1 MTKHSWPQPSSSS
14 SSRASSPR
22 PSRNIQA
29 PPRTRINLAQAGSR
43 PVKTTLAVLSALVL
57 LISALGYFAVGR
69 LGSQLASAGNLHL
82 GGNTS
87 KGSAPDGATDIL
99 LVGSD
104 SRTDAQGKPL
114 SREELDA
121 LRAGVEDGAYNTD
134 TIMLIRVP
142 NDGTSATA
150 VSIPRDTY
158 IHDDSYGNLKIN
170 GVFSSYKTAEEDEL
184 RAEGMT
190 DEKRIDK
197 QSTEA
202 GRAGLISA
210 VSDLTGI
217 EVDHYAEVGLLGFVL
232 LTDAVGGVEVCLNEA
247 VNDEFSG
254 ANFHAGRQTLD
265 GHQALAFVRQRH
277 GLPRGDLDRVVRQ
290 QAFMASMVNK
300 VLSAGTLTNP
310 ARLGDMSQ
318 AVERSVVLD
327 ESMDIMSFATQLSN
341 LAGGNVVFNT
351 IPVTSIDGVG
361 DYGESIVTVDP
372 PQVHAFMR
380 TLLGEDD
387 PDSAGHATDEPD
399 TSEADSSDSS
409 APEHPATL
417 TVLNAGTI
425 AGLAGSVSSY
435 LTSAGYTVAETTN
448 AVPGVYT
455 TSQIVAPHTEDEAA
469 LELSRKLGDMPIV
482 VNETLSPGTL
492 IVVTAEDYAGPRDDS
507 ADSADSTEATPSTG
521 ATTQATAPREEDA
534 VGQPGADFGTAEV
547 APEIDAGGT
556 GPRCVN

>member
-1 MTKHSWPQPSSSS
+1 MTKH
-14 SSRASSPR
+14 SPR

-29 PPRTRINLAQAGSR
+29 PPRTRVNVAQAGSR

-69 LGSQLASAGNLHL
+69 LGSQLASAGNLQL
-82 GGNTS
+82 GGNTA

-158 IHDDSYGNLKIN
+158 IRDDSYGNLKIN
-170 GVFSSYKTAEEDEL
+170 GVFSSYKTTKEDEL

-232 LTDAVGGVEVCLNEA
+232 LTDAVGGVDVCLNEA

-300 VLSAGTLTNP
+300 VLSAGALTNP

-380 TLLGEDD
+380 TLLGEEEH
-387 PDSAGHATDEPD
+387 PSSGNTPPEEE
-399 TSEADSSDSS
+399 SESPA

-417 TVLNAGTI
+417 TVLNAGSI
-425 AGLAGSVSSY
+425 SGLAGSVSAH

-448 AVPGVYT
+448 ALPGAYS
-455 TSQIVAPHTEDEAA
+455 TSQVVAPHAEDPAA
-469 LELSRKLGDMPIV
+469 QELSRALGDLPIV
-482 VNETLSPGTL
+482 VNETLDPGTL
-492 IVVTAEDYAGPRDDS
+492 IVVTAEDYAGPKDDTAEHS
-507 ADSADSTEATPSTG
+507 AAEATSES
-521 ATTQATAPREEDA
+521 TAPREEDA
-534 VGQPGADFGTAEV
+534 VGQPGADFGAAEV
-547 APEIDAGGT
+547 ATEIDAGGS

>member
-1 MTKHSWPQPSSSS
+1 M
-14 SSRASSPR
+14 
-22 PSRNIQA
+22 QA
-29 PPRTRINLAQAGSR
+29 PPRAAAPLAQAGPR
-43 PVKTTLAVLSALVL
+43 PLRTVLAVLSALVL
-57 LISALGYFAVGR
+57 LFSALGYFSVGR
-69 LGSQLASAGNLHL
+69 LGSQLASAGNLQL
-82 GGNTS
+82 GGNAS

-114 SREELDA
+114 SQAELDA
-121 LRAGVEDGAYNTD
+121 LRAGVGDGEYNTD

-158 IHDDSYGNLKIN
+158 IRDETYGNLKIN
-170 GVFSSYKTAEEDEL
+170 GVFSSYKNSKEDEL
-184 RAEGMT
+184 QAQGVT

-210 VSDLTGI
+210 VTDLTGI

-232 LTDAVGGVEVCLNEA
+232 LTDAVGGVDVCLNEA
-247 VNDEFSG
+247 VDDEFSG
-254 ANFHAGRQTLD
+254 ANFHAGQQTLD

-310 ARLGDMSQ
+310 SRLGDMSQ

-327 ESMDIMSFATQLSN
+327 ENMDIMSFATQLSN

-351 IPVTSIDGVG
+351 IPVTSIDGTG

-372 PQVHAFMR
+372 PEVHAFMKN
-380 TLLGEDD
+380 LLGDKEGTAGKESQEEDSQ
-387 PDSAGHATDEPD
+387 PPAE
-399 TSEADSSDSS
+399 TSEDTAP
-409 APEHPATL
+409 PEHTATVS
-417 TVLNAGTI
+417 VLNAGSI
-425 AGLAGSVSSY
+425 SGLAGSVSTL
-435 LTSAGYTVAETTN
+435 LTQAGYTVAETTN
-448 AVPGVYT
+448 AMPGVYS
-455 TSQIVAPHTEDEAA
+455 TSQVVAPAAEDPAA
-469 LELSRKLGDMPIV
+469 EELSRRLGNPPIT
-482 VNETLSPGTL
+482 VNESLEPGTL
-492 IVVTAEDYAGPRDDS
+492 IVVTAEDYSGPRDDAALS
-507 ADSADSTEATPSTG
+507 SEDAHAP
-521 ATTQATAPREEDA
+521 ATATSAAAAEESETQEEP
-534 VGQPGADFGTAEV
+534 VGQPGADFGAAEV
-547 APEIDAGGT
+547 APKIDAGGH

>member
-1 MTKHSWPQPSSSS
+1 MNKHSWPPPSS
-14 SSRASSPR
+14 APR
-22 PSRNIQA
+22 PSRHIQA
-29 PPRTRINLAQAGSR
+29 PPRAAASLAQAGPR
-43 PVKTTLAVLSALVL
+43 PLRTVLAVLSALVL
-57 LISALGYFAVGR
+57 LLSALGYFSVGR
-69 LGSQLASAGNLHL
+69 LGSQLASAGNLQL

-114 SREELDA
+114 SRAELDA
-121 LRAGVEDGAYNTD
+121 LRAGVGDGEYNTD

-158 IHDDSYGNLKIN
+158 IRDETYGNLKIN
-170 GVFSSYKTAEEDEL
+170 GVFSSYKTSKEDEL
-184 RAEGMT
+184 QARGVT

-210 VSDLTGI
+210 VTDLTGI

-232 LTDAVGGVEVCLNEA
+232 LTDAVGGVDVCLNEA
-247 VNDEFSG
+247 VDDEFSG
-254 ANFHAGRQTLD
+254 ANFHAGQQTLD

-310 ARLGDMSQ
+310 SRLGDMSQ

-327 ESMDIMSFATQLSN
+327 ENMDIMSFATQLSN

-351 IPVTSIDGVG
+351 IPVTSIDGTG

-372 PQVHAFMR
+372 TEVHAFMKN
-380 TLLGEDD
+380 LLGDKEGKKDHEEA
-387 PDSAGHATDEPD
+387 PQSPAE
-399 TSEADSSDSS
+399 TSDAAA
-409 APEHPATL
+409 APEHDATVS
-417 TVLNAGTI
+417 VLNAGTI
-425 AGLAGSVSSY
+425 SGLAGSVSAL
-435 LTSAGYTVAETTN
+435 LTQAGYTVAETTN
-448 AVPGVYT
+448 AMPGVYS
-455 TSQIVAPHTEDEAA
+455 TSQVVAPAAEDPAA
-469 LELSRKLGDMPIV
+469 EELSRRLGNLPIT
-482 VNETLSPGTL
+482 VNESLEPGTL
-492 IVVTAEDYAGPRDDS
+492 IVVTAEDYSGPRDDAALS
-507 ADSADSTEATPSTG
+507 SEDANTP
-521 ATTQATAPREEDA
+521 ATATSAADAEESEPQEEP
-534 VGQPGADFGTAEV
+534 VGQPGADFGAAEV
-547 APEIDAGGT
+547 APKIDAGGH